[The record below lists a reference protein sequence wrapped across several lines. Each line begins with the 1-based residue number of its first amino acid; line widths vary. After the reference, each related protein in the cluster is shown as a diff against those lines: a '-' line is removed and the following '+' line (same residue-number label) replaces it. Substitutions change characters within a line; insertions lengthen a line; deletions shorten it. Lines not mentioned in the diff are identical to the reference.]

1 MLRDLLSNRFFLGSF
16 FVVFV
21 LCLVGLHFWS
31 QQAHRELRES
41 EEETRRFILQLE
53 KERAASAVRQA
64 EQPESVGEEQ
74 TDFLLVPYDTV
85 TDTKGNANTPIEAVP
100 ELSDDTFL
108 AIEKGMADSTEPVE
122 LSGESEN
129 VANATEIEQIVQF
142 INTRF
147 ATASEL
153 YYERL
158 EIRKRRRRVHLPNGI
173 SYYTW
178 PPGDKER
185 LEEIQI
191 EVYNA
196 LLPIGDLVPGAV
208 EVELHQHS
216 SGEYGCHKYFFPH
229 IFEEAL
235 GEVPEGYYQFD
246 AALDPFIKPPVGQR

>member
-1 MLRDLLSNRFFLGSF
+1 MLRDLLSSRLFLGSF
-16 FVVFV
+16 LIVFV
-21 LCLVGLHFWS
+21 LCLVCLHFWS
-31 QQAHRELRES
+31 QHVHHELRES
-41 EEETRRFILQLE
+41 EEETRRFILRVE
-53 KERAASAVRQA
+53 KEWEAPAVRHA
-64 EQPESVGEEQ
+64 EQPEPASEAQ
-74 TDFLLVPYDTV
+74 TDSLLVPYDTV

-122 LSGESEN
+122 PSGESEN
-129 VANATEIEQIVQF
+129 DANAAEIEQIVQF

-191 EVYNA
+191 GVYNA

-216 SGEYGCHKYFFPH
+216 SGEYGCHKYLFPH
-229 IFEEAL
+229 IFEEVL
-235 GEVPEGYYQFD
+235 GKVPEGYYQFD
-246 AALDPFIKPPVGQR
+246 AALDPFIKPPVRQR

>member
-1 MLRDLLSNRFFLGSF
+1 MLRALFSNRLFLGSF
-16 FVVFV
+16 FVVFM

-53 KERAASAVRQA
+53 KERAASAVRHT
-64 EQPESVGEEQ
+64 EQPESAGEEQ

-85 TDTKGNANTPIEAVP
+85 SDTKGNANTPIEAVP

-122 LSGESEN
+122 PSGESEN
-129 VANATEIEQIVQF
+129 GANAAEIEQMVQF

-147 ATASEL
+147 ATASEF

-173 SYYTW
+173 SYWTS

-185 LEEIQI
+185 LNEINLG
-191 EVYNA
+191 VYEA
-196 LLPIGDLVPGAV
+196 LSPIGDLVPGAV
-208 EVELHQHS
+208 DVRLRHNGWGDVRCE
-216 SGEYGCHKYFFPH
+216 KYLFPH
-229 IFEEAL
+229 IFEEVL

-246 AALDPFIKPPVGQR
+246 AAMDPFIKPPVGQR